1 MRRKLFF
8 GLLTVG
14 LFAAGFGA
22 ASFPAIAQ
30 LRVITIKLVGGQRIT
45 TTVDVPPGTPVS
57 QIKLPEITAPIAGI
71 EDAAPKTRTPNPHT
85 PNLGNTGPDQGA
97 GQRHESSPTD

>member
-1 MRRKLFF
+1 MLFGGRLSTRDGARRGERIDQRMRRKLFF

-71 EDAAPKTRTPNPHT
+71 EEAAPKTRAPRT
-85 PNLGNTGPDQGA
+85 
-97 GQRHESSPTD
+97 